1 MRVDFPRPDSPV
13 SETESERVSECERA
27 SEQAKARV
35 RGGKQVRLEQA
46 RQSGAALTDD
56 HDSKMSSLFSDYF
69 VPLLSRVPG

>member
-27 SEQAKARV
+27 SESESQ
-35 RGGKQVRLEQA
+35 GGKQVRLEQA

>member
-1 MRVDFPRPDSPV
+1 MK
-13 SETESERVSECERA
+13 ESERVSECERA
-27 SEQAKARV
+27 SESESQ
-35 RGGKQVRLEQA
+35 GGKQVRLEQA